1 MRKQLIR
8 RNHQP
13 EEEVLLLKQMATDLK
28 FLKVKVTVMQK
39 QIEEMSNNDCEVR
52 EEYINKIKNIDEK
65 GNFHSFDSVDTL
77 RKSIE
82 VE

>member
-1 MRKQLIR
+1 MRKQLTH
-8 RNHQP
+8 RNHQS
-13 EEEVLLLKQMATDLK
+13 EEEVLLKQMATDLK

-52 EEYINKIKNIDEK
+52 EEYIDKIKNIDEK
-65 GNFHSFDSVDTL
+65 GTFHLFDSIGTL